1 MKGKHAIVVGGSVG
15 GLFTANYLLKNGW
28 TVDVLEQVQ
37 ANLASRGTGI
47 ARHDE
52 LEEICDELGL
62 PRDDTVGV
70 DVRGRTAFDR
80 TGKIIAEFDLTQ
92 RLGAWN
98 RVFQPLY
105 DAFPEAH
112 YHNGASMTGLETDGE
127 RAVVTTRDGRSFEGD
142 VVIGADGFRSAV
154 RGVIAPD
161 VQPLYGGYVAWRGV
175 SQEANLSEAFRTDTF
190 HHYAFLFMRSSLLIG
205 YPMAGA
211 DGSIEPGGRRYNYL
225 WYYPAPGDE
234 LTDIL
239 TDAEGKVHPY
249 GISPALM
256 RPEHVEAV
264 KRNAER
270 DMPASFL
277 DAVYRADTTIV
288 QPIYDVFSQKT
299 TFGNV
304 ALVGDAA
311 FVARPH
317 VGVGVL
323 KSGQDGRAL
332 ANALGECDTVAE
344 AMARYEAERLKPG
357 QRAVWHGRDL
367 GSFIERGHDRPED
380 DPNFNLPPER
390 AIKISGR
397 PVEHMIEQGL

>member
-1 MKGKHAIVVGGSVG
+1 MQGKHAIIVGGSVG
-15 GLFTANYLLKNGW
+15 GLFTASYLLKRGW
-28 TVDVLEQVQ
+28 TVDVLEQSQ
-37 ANLASRGTGI
+37 QNLASRGTGI

-80 TGKIIAEFDLTQ
+80 TGTIISEFDLTQ

-105 DAFPEAH
+105 DAFPPER
-112 YHNGASMTGLETDGE
+112 YHNGAAMTALETDGD
-127 RAVVTTRDGRSFEGD
+127 RAVVTTRDGRRFEGD
-142 VVIGADGFRSAV
+142 VVVGADGFRSAV
-154 RGVIAPD
+154 RGVVAPD
-161 VQPLYGGYVAWRGV
+161 VQPLYSGYVAWRGV
-175 SQEANLSEAFRTDTF
+175 SREENLSQEFRQNTY

-211 DGSIEPGGRRYNYL
+211 DGSIEPGHRRYNYL

-239 TDAEGKVHPY
+239 TDPDGKVFEY
-249 GISPALM
+249 GIPPARM
-256 RPEHVEAV
+256 RPVHVDRV
-264 KRNAER
+264 KENARR
-270 DMPASFL
+270 DMPERFH
-277 DAVYRADTTIV
+277 DAIMCADTTIV
-288 QPIYDVFSQKT
+288 QPIYDVFSQKI

-323 KSGQDGRAL
+323 KSAQDGRAL
-332 ANALGECDTVAE
+332 ANALGECGSVAE
-344 AMARYEAERLKPG
+344 AMARYEAERLRPG
-357 QRAVWHGRDL
+357 QRSVWHGRDL
-367 GSFIERGHDRPED
+367 GSFIERGLDRPED